1 MSYHYLFKFII
12 IGDTAVGKSCILYQ
26 FLEQKFRVKHEMT
39 VGVEFGAKFLDLDGK
54 QIKLQ
59 IWDTAGQE
67 TFKSITRQYYRSAAG
82 AILVYDVT
90 RRESFENVREWIKEC
105 QVHGTQDMVIVL
117 VGNKVDLEKQYNIH
131 NINGVKFPNLKGSN
145 QRMKK
150 IYCLLKQVRR
160 IIQTLL
166 KHSPKQ
172 HLKYS
177 KSYRK
182 ANRRVN
188 YQESELDK
196 QLTKHNFNNRVP
208 LQMDVA
214 EIIINYK
221 SLLHRNYKIQNLMS
235 NSIILATFFQDLII
249 IECTDHDEISNRV
262 FVTLNQ
268 QIKIAKYFIRTYS
281 NKQTKQHQ
289 NRNQQFQSNSYKQ
302 LSNRYIQQLIIQ
314 KRQKEFESLKII
326 DIYIIYIQ

>member
-39 VGVEFGAKFLDLDGK
+39 VGVEFGAKVLDLDGK

-131 NINGVKFPNLKGSN
+131 NINGQLANEKNLLFIETSAK
-145 QRMKK
+145 
-150 IYCLLKQVRR
+150 
-160 IIQTLL
+160 
-166 KHSPKQ
+166 
-172 HLKYS
+172 
-177 KSYRK
+177 
-182 ANRRVN
+182 
-188 YQESELDK
+188 D
-196 QLTKHNFNNRVP
+196 
-208 LQMDVA
+208 
-214 EIIINYK
+214 
-221 SLLHRNYKIQNLMS
+221 NL
-235 NSIILATFFQDLII
+235 NI
-249 IECTDHDEISNRV
+249 IETFSQAASQV
-262 FVTLNQ
+262 L
-268 QIKIAKYFIRTYS
+268 KIV
-281 NKQTKQHQ
+281 Q
-289 NRNQQFQSNSYKQ
+289 RNQQKGELPGVRVGQAINQTQLQQQSST
-302 LSNRYIQQLIIQ
+302 SNGCC
-314 KRQKEFESLKII
+314 
-326 DIYIIYIQ
+326 